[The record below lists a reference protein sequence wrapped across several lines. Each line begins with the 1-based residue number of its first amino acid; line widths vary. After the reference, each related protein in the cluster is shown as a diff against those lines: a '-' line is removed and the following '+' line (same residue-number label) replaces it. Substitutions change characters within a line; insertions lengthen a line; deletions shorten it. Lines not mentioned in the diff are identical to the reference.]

1 MLGPTH
7 RGPVFVLFP
16 KQLNVES
23 REEFVQLFAFVEG
36 HVRSR
41 RPAVVWP
48 EEVSR
53 ESTSAPQRLP
63 DGSPDIREF
72 GRSAERETQTSV
84 DKVCVRQLDLVEAS
98 DDGRESRPMFWRDR
112 RSKACD
118 RLGSAVDGKNRPALR
133 QQRKGFPAVST
144 TKINRHPGTIIPKRA
159 RQERQSVQEQRSNR
173 PTLDRPV
180 VILPGDP

>member
-1 MLGPTH
+1 
-7 RGPVFVLFP
+7 
-16 KQLNVES
+16 
-23 REEFVQLFAFVEG
+23 
-36 HVRSR
+36 
-41 RPAVVWP
+41 
-48 EEVSR
+48 
-53 ESTSAPQRLP
+53 LP